1 MRFDIVTTFP
11 EMFSGIFDASVIGR
25 AVHDG
30 KLEIHI
36 HNLRSWTDD
45 KHRVTDDYTYGG
57 GPGMLMKVEP
67 FAKAVDDLRE
77 KNRGAKVA
85 LMTPQGDL
93 LTQKTAIQLSTK
105 LPGLII
111 LCGRYEGVDER
122 VRENY
127 CDLEISIGDYVLTG
141 GEIPAMAL
149 VDTVAR
155 LVPGVLGD
163 SQSAL
168 DESHLNSLLEYP
180 QYTRPAEFK
189 GLKVPEVLLSGN
201 HADIENWRREQSV
214 LRTAKKRPDLLSG
227 ADLTEKERE
236 LAEKAINNAKDE
248 TDGRA

>member
-11 EMFSGIFDASVIGR
+11 EMLSSMFDSSVIGR
-25 AVHDG
+25 AIRDG
-30 KLEIHI
+30 KLEIHP
-36 HNLRSWTDD
+36 HDLRSWTDD

-67 FAKAVDDLRE
+67 FARAVDDLKK
-77 KNRGAKVA
+77 KNRDAKVA
-85 LMTPQGDL
+85 LMTPQGEL
-93 LTQKTAIQLSTK
+93 LTQKIAGELSK

-141 GEIPAMAL
+141 GEIPAMAV

-163 SQSAL
+163 SKSAL
-168 DESHLNSLLEYP
+168 DESHLNFLLEYP
-180 QYTRPAEFK
+180 QYTRPAEYN
-189 GLKVPEVLLSGN
+189 GMNVPKVLLSGN
-201 HADIENWRREQSV
+201 SAEIESWRRQQSIY
-214 LRTAKKRPDLLSG
+214 RTAKKRPDLLAQ
-227 ADLTEKERE
+227 ADLTDQERDSVKDILE
-236 LAEKAINNAKDE
+236 NAEGE
-248 TDGRA
+248 TDGRS

>member
-1 MRFDIVTTFP
+1 
-11 EMFSGIFDASVIGR
+11 FDASVIGR
-25 AVHDG
+25 AVRDG
-30 KLEIHI
+30 KLEIHL
-36 HNLRSWTDD
+36 HDLRSWTCD

-93 LTQKTAIQLSTK
+93 LTQKTALQLSTNS
-105 LPGLII
+105 PGLII

-149 VDTVAR
+149 VDAVAR

-168 DESHLNSLLEYP
+168 DESHLGSLLEYP

-189 GLKVPEVLLSGN
+189 GLKVPEILLSGN
-201 HADIENWRREQSV
+201 HADIENWRRRQSI
-214 LRTAKKRPDLLSG
+214 LRTAKKRPDLLPG

-236 LAEKAINNAKDE
+236 TAEKAINNAKDE